1 MSQTTQSV
9 TDNTNNTTT
18 TNTTTNTST
27 TERIVGQVKWFN
39 NNLNYGF
46 ITIVT
51 PNFTLPDGASQD
63 VFVHQSHI
71 NPQRSTYRTL
81 YKGEYVSFELTAV
94 GDNGETNHA
103 YQAVSVTGVE
113 GGDLMC
119 DISTQHPFRSNQ
131 RRNRRNYDNR
141 DNNRRQRTNTRNN
154 NRNSDNTTASQN
166 TDN

>member
-1 MSQTTQSV
+1 MSQTTQSA
-9 TDNTNNTTT
+9 TDTTT
-18 TNTTTNTST
+18 TTTTTTT
-27 TERIVGQVKWFN
+27 TERIVGQVKWFDN
-39 NNLNYGF
+39 RLNYGF

-71 NPQRSTYRTL
+71 SPQRSTYRTL
-81 YKGEYVSFELTAV
+81 YKGEYVSFELTPV
-94 GDNGETNHA
+94 GEGGETSHA

-141 DNNRRQRTNTRNN
+141 DNNRRPRTNTRTN
-154 NRNSDNTTASQN
+154 NRNSDNATASQN

>member
-1 MSQTTQSV
+1 MSQTTQSA
-9 TDNTNNTTT
+9 TDTTT
-18 TNTTTNTST
+18 TTTTTTT

-63 VFVHQSHI
+63 VFVQQSHI

-94 GDNGETNHA
+94 GDNGETKTEA
-103 YQAVSVTGVE
+103 IEVCRLELLLKGESLTS
-113 GGDLMC
+113 L
-119 DISTQHPFRSNQ
+119 
-131 RRNRRNYDNR
+131 
-141 DNNRRQRTNTRNN
+141 
-154 NRNSDNTTASQN
+154 
-166 TDN
+166 